1 VLISSDGASGGSLA
15 VRLPVTATGAA
26 LAGDV
31 RPYENFNERHAMKD
45 FKDRVAVVT
54 GAASGIGRG
63 MAERFAS
70 EGMKVVLADV
80 EEKALKQAEAEFR
93 EKGFDVV
100 GVLTDVSKPEEME
113 RLADETLNAFGKVH
127 VVCNNAGV
135 AGSWGPTW
143 ENTLQDWQWIMGVN
157 LWGVIHGVRT
167 FLPIMLK
174 QDEEGHIV
182 NTASL
187 AGLMP
192 GAGIYGVTKQ
202 AVVALSESLYNELKL
217 MNAKVGVSV
226 LCPGWVDTKI
236 GEADRNR
243 PAELTTSHAPDP
255 RQEVVS
261 EIVRNF
267 LKNGKSPAEIANAVF
282 EAIRDDQ
289 LYIITHPDMDFIFKE
304 RFDNIVKRRNPTP
317 RLLGS

>member
-1 VLISSDGASGGSLA
+1 
-15 VRLPVTATGAA
+15 
-26 LAGDV
+26 
-31 RPYENFNERHAMKD
+31 MKE

-63 MAERFAS
+63 MAERFAR
-70 EGMKVVLADV
+70 EGMNVVLADV

-100 GVLTDVSKPEEME
+100 GVLTDVSKPEEVE
-113 RLADETLNAFGKVH
+113 KLADEALNAFGKVH

-202 AVVALSESLYNELKL
+202 AVVALSESLYNELKM
-217 MNAKVGVSV
+217 MNAKIGVSV

-236 GEADRNR
+236 GDADRNR
-243 PAELTTSHAPDP
+243 PAELTTSRVADP
-255 RQEVVS
+255 RQEVVA
-261 EIVRNF
+261 EVVRNF
-267 LKNGKSPAEIANAVF
+267 LKNGKSPAEIAAMVF
-282 EAIRDDQ
+282 EAVRDDQ

-304 RFDNIVKRRNPTP
+304 RFDNIVNRRNPTP